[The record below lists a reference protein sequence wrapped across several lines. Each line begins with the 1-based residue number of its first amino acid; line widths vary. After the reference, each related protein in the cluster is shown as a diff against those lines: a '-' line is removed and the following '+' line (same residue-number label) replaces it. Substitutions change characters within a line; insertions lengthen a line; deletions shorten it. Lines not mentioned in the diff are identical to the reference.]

1 MDKLPDG
8 TPLNVA
14 VYKAYRNAGLSHNQ
28 ALAITAEVGRE
39 NSFQSSVLF
48 ASHTDPAGRLG
59 GGTIRNVGMLSWNQ
73 GRDIQALNYLA
84 RAGVL
89 NNGRMIPSQ
98 ENLNAQAAF
107 SVAEMR
113 SPRYANRLRTFWSNP
128 NASPEAFSKEL
139 GKNYVVWAYGQD
151 TIRGKNGGRVPFNW
165 QQHDARRRGYLNTLS
180 QAFGGQRYAPSSQP
194 QQPTFQ
200 DPTAGMDSFQL
211 VAYLRKANKRL
222 TDNQIF
228 EVLANNQ
235 GIAGRE
241 VRGLLATGQLDPRD
255 IAKTLGLKKTSF
267 APEVTTYFDNLKKP
281 NPAKAAQPIR
291 QPSPQK
297 TFLSSAVDDFF
308 TSQLKPT
315 EEANTSKNQFSIAGA
330 VGDYFAKGANQAPA
344 NLEGD
349 STSQDNKSFL
359 GSAIDDFF
367 TTSSQ
372 ARAQP
377 SQQPQVPQV
386 QVQPQPPQ
394 AQQPTE
400 QAMPTLQVPSL
411 STFVSAK
418 QPTLESDLG
427 TDTTTTNNNDY
438 ANNVIRFGLQ
448 A

>member
-84 RAGVL
+84 RAGVI

-128 NASPEAFSKEL
+128 NASPEAFAPEI
-139 GKNYVVWAYGQD
+139 GKNYIGWAYGQD
-151 TIRGKNGGRVPFNW
+151 TIRGKVPGTRVPFNW
-165 QQHDARRRGYLNTLS
+165 QKHDARRRSYLNQLS
-180 QAFGGQRYAPSSQP
+180 QAFGGQRYTPSTQQGY

-228 EVLANNQ
+228 EMLANNP
-235 GIAGRE
+235 GVAGRE
-241 VRGLLATGQLDPRD
+241 VRSLLATGQLDPRD

-291 QPSPQK
+291 QPSKFAQAFDSAFTANSQPQEAPK
-297 TFLSSAVDDFF
+297 KSKFESAIEDYFNNPSVATTQNATTETEAPPKRSSFADAFEQAF
-308 TSQLKPT
+308 TQTLAQPTDKPT
-315 EEANTSKNQFSIAGA
+315 E
-330 VGDYFAKGANQAPA
+330 
-344 NLEGD
+344 
-349 STSQDNKSFL
+349 KS
-359 GSAIDDFF
+359 
-367 TTSSQ
+367 
-372 ARAQP
+372 
-377 SQQPQVPQV
+377 QVPQV
-386 QVQPQPPQ
+386 QAQPQIKPQPQPTQQ
-394 AQQPTE
+394 AT
-400 QAMPTLQVPSL
+400 PTLQTPSL

>member
-139 GKNYVVWAYGQD
+139 GKNYVGWAYGQD

-165 QQHDARRRGYLNTLS
+165 QKHDARRRSYLNQLS
-180 QAFGGQRYAPSSQP
+180 QAFGGQRYTPSTQQGY

-228 EVLANNQ
+228 EMLANNP
-235 GIAGRE
+235 GVAGRE
-241 VRGLLATGQLDPRD
+241 VRSLLATGQLDPRD

-267 APEVTTYFDNLKKP
+267 APEVTTYFDSIKKGASATTQP
-281 NPAKAAQPIR
+281 PRQPSKFAQAFESAFSANDQPQEAPKKSKFESAIEDYFNNPSVATTQNATTETEAPPKRSLFADAFEQAFSQTSAQPIE
-291 QPSPQK
+291 QATQ
-297 TFLSSAVDDFF
+297 
-308 TSQLKPT
+308 
-315 EEANTSKNQFSIAGA
+315 
-330 VGDYFAKGANQAPA
+330 QAPA
-344 NLEGD
+344 
-349 STSQDNKSFL
+349 
-359 GSAIDDFF
+359 
-367 TTSSQ
+367 
-372 ARAQP
+372 
-377 SQQPQVPQV
+377 
-386 QVQPQPPQ
+386 QVQPQPITQPVV
-394 AQQPTE
+394 AQ
-400 QAMPTLQVPSL
+400 PSL
-411 STFVSAK
+411 SQTQTPSLSSYVSTK
-418 QPTLESDLG
+418 QPIVSDLANE
-427 TDTTTTNNNDY
+427 TTNNNDY
-438 ANNVIRFGLQ
+438 TNNVQRFGLQ